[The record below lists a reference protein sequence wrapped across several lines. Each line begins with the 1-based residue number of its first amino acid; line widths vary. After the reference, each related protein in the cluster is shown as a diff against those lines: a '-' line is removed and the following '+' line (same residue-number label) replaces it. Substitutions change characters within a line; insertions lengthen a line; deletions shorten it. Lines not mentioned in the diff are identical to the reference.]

1 MLHSICLQIW
11 KTQQRPQDW
20 KKSMFIPIPQKG
32 NIKDCS
38 SYHIIG
44 FISHASKVM
53 LKMLKAQIQQYIN
66 QELPDVQAG
75 FCRGRGTRVKSLK
88 DVGVPDHLT
97 CMWVKKQQF
106 KPNRKE
112 MTGSKLAKEYFKSVY
127 CHRAYLTYMQS
138 ASCEMLD
145 WMNHKLES
153 RLPG

>member
-1 MLHSICLQIW
+1 VLHSICLQIW
-11 KTQQRPQDW
+11 KTQQQPQDW

-75 FCRGRGTRVKSLK
+75 FWRGRGTRVKSLK
-88 DVGVPDHLT
+88 EVGVPDHLT

-106 KPNRKE
+106 EPNRKE

-138 ASCEMLD
+138 TSCEMLD